1 MKTFKK
7 YVDERQM
14 STPQKVSQMQ
24 HYWDDLDHLAS
35 DELKKQKMKLKFG
48 IKNIK
53 LDPRKGKILSFDE
66 EVELDEVYG
75 TVKISGKQ
83 KKRLIQHEAGEVVF
97 VGNKKQAE
105 KNLKQVK
112 KDGGDGYIMQ
122 GVTIKVGEKVKAVGE
137 ERDYKDEYKKFQ
149 SSTKSK
155 KYRAEL
161 NKYNRKKGTYGN
173 GDGKDASHKG
183 GKIVGMEDENINR
196 GRAEKSRLIGSKR
209 K

>member
-1 MKTFKK
+1 MISFKK
-7 YVDERQM
+7 YVDERMM
-14 STPQKVSQMQ
+14 STPQKVAQMQ

-35 DELKKQKMKLKFG
+35 DDMKKKKMQMKFG

-53 LDPRKGKILSFDE
+53 LNQKGKITSFDE
-66 EVELDEVYG
+66 EVELDELYG
-75 TVKISGKQ
+75 TVKISGKRG
-83 KKRLIQHEAGEVVF
+83 RLVSDSPGEIVF

-122 GVTIKVGEKVKAVGE
+122 GVTIKVGEKVKGFGE
-137 ERDYKDEYKKFQ
+137 DRDYKDEYKKFQ
-149 SSTKSK
+149 SSEKMR

-161 NKYNRKKGTYGN
+161 NKYNREKGTYGN
-173 GDGKDASHKG
+173 RDGKDASHKD
-183 GKIVGMEDENINR
+183 GKIVGMEDQSINR
-196 GRAEKSRLIGSKR
+196 GRAEKSRLVGSKR

>member
-7 YVDERQM
+7 YVDERLM
-14 STPQKVSQMQ
+14 STPQKVAQMQ

-35 DELKKQKMKLKFG
+35 DELKKKKMQMKFG

-53 LDPRKGKILSFDE
+53 LDPRKGKILSFE
-66 EVELDEVYG
+66 ED
-75 TVKISGKQ
+75 
-83 KKRLIQHEAGEVVF
+83 
-97 VGNKKQAE
+97 
-105 KNLKQVK
+105 
-112 KDGGDGYIMQ
+112 
-122 GVTIKVGEKVKAVGE
+122 
-137 ERDYKDEYKKFQ
+137 RDYKDEYKKFQ

-161 NKYNRKKGTYGN
+161 NKYNRDKGTYGN

-183 GKIVGMEDENINR
+183 GKIVGMEDESTNR
-196 GRAEKSRLIGSKR
+196 GRAEKSRLDGSKR